1 MALAAIVAGDRAP
14 TGNGRTYGLYRLE
27 ILAALANA
35 VLLFAVAG
43 YVILEAVRRLQEP
56 SEVLVIPMLVVAVAG
71 LAINLIGWRLLRPGA
86 IESLTMSPETLGRRA
101 ARGVCHRRPGRPVP
115 ILRPGFEDGVSQWES
130 ACCMGAAG
138 LPVDFSDGNQT
149 WKAISSEERVP
160 TDAEIGIDLVY
171 ATASDLDGPGC
182 EALTGKAF
190 SASPGRD
197 LAAGPH
203 WAGSR
208 LSRRSD
214 RIRNHIPR

>member
-101 ARGVCHRRPGRPVP
+101 AWGVCHRRPGRPVP
-115 ILRPGFEDGVSQWES
+115 ILRPGFEDGVSQWGIRLLYGRGRTS
-130 ACCMGAAG
+130 GG
-138 LPVDFSDGNQT
+138 LLRWQP
-149 WKAISSEERVP
+149 
-160 TDAEIGIDLVY
+160 DLEGDQFGGTCAY
-171 ATASDLDGPGC
+171 
-182 EALTGKAF
+182 
-190 SASPGRD
+190 GR
-197 LAAGPH
+197 G
-203 WAGSR
+203 
-208 LSRRSD
+208 D
-214 RIRNHIPR
+214 RH